1 MTTLLHLSDTHLGN
15 RQYGSDGR
23 KEDMAEAF
31 EQAIDIAVGENV
43 DAVIHTGDLFDSR
56 TPSLPEVTRCIRILR
71 KLEGADIPFYG
82 IVGNHDRKMDEQ
94 WLDLIRET
102 GVAKRLSK
110 EPTMVGDDVAVY
122 GIDSVTKPAWHATD
136 FTLVPPDDSDVFTL
150 LCMHQLLA
158 PPIPGSEDIM
168 ADHSAEEVLDR
179 VGIDLDALALGDY
192 HKPEEDAV
200 KDVPVW
206 YAGSTERCS
215 VDEEEPRSV
224 SLLEIEEGTIR
235 RRKRELD
242 TREFVPIPIEFSEG
256 DAHGRINDVLDQYD
270 LEDRVAH
277 VTLRGERTAVT
288 SSDVYS
294 AVMDRGAAVAK
305 VKDDRGRQ
313 EFDLGGGPEGD
324 VQNPDEIIDEQIA
337 EEDLSETALSI
348 DERVRGDEKL
358 PNRKKPV
365 ANEIE
370 EDVKQ
375 AQEEAFSDS
384 KEDSTAEEV
393 AE

>member
-15 RQYGSDGR
+15 RQYGSDVR

-31 EQAIDIAVGENV
+31 EQAVDIAVDENV

-56 TPSLPEVTRCIRILR
+56 TPSLPEVTLCIRILR
-71 KLEGADIPFYG
+71 KLEEADIPFYG

-102 GVAKRLSK
+102 GVAQRFSK
-110 EPTMVGDDVAVY
+110 EPTMVGGDVAVY
-122 GIDSVTKPAWHATD
+122 GIDSVTKPLWHSTD
-136 FTLVPPDDSDVFTL
+136 FTLVPPDDPDVFTL

-158 PPIPGSEDIM
+158 PPIPGSEDFM

-179 VGIDLDALALGDY
+179 VEIDLDALALGDY
-192 HKPEEDAV
+192 HKPEEDVV

-215 VDEEEPRSV
+215 LDEEEPRSV

-242 TREFVPIPIEFSEG
+242 TREFVPISIEFSEG
-256 DAHGRINDVLDQYD
+256 DAHGHLNDVLDQYD
-270 LEDRVAH
+270 LEDKVAH

-294 AVMDRGAAVAK
+294 AVMDRGTAVSK

-313 EFDLGGGPEGD
+313 EFDLDGGPEGD

-337 EEDLSETALSI
+337 EADLSETALSI
-348 DERVRGDEKL
+348 DERVRGDEEL
-358 PNRKKPV
+358 PNRKKHV

-375 AQEEAFSDS
+375 AQEETFSDS

>member
-15 RQYGSDGR
+15 RQYGSDVR

-31 EQAIDIAVGENV
+31 EQAVDIAVDENV

-71 KLEGADIPFYG
+71 KLEEADIPFYG

-102 GVAKRLSK
+102 GVAQRLSK
-110 EPTMVGDDVAVY
+110 EPTMVGGDVAVY
-122 GIDSVTKPAWHATD
+122 GIDSVTKPSWHSTD
-136 FTLVPPDDSDVFTL
+136 FTLVPPDDPDVFTL

-158 PPIPGSEDIM
+158 PPIPGSEDFM

-179 VGIDLDALALGDY
+179 VEIDLDALALGDY
-192 HKPEEDAV
+192 HKPEEDVV

-215 VDEEEPRSV
+215 LDEEEPRSV

-256 DAHGRINDVLDQYD
+256 DAHGHLNDVLDQYD
-270 LEDRVAH
+270 LEDKVAH

-294 AVMDRGAAVAK
+294 AVMDLGTAVSK

-324 VQNPDEIIDEQIA
+324 VKNPDEIIDEQIA
-337 EEDLSETALSI
+337 EANLSETALSI
-348 DERVRGDEKL
+348 DERVRGDEEL

-384 KEDSTAEEV
+384 KVDNTAEEV

>member
-1 MTTLLHLSDTHLGN
+1 M
-15 RQYGSDGR
+15 
-23 KEDMAEAF
+23 
-31 EQAIDIAVGENV
+31 
-43 DAVIHTGDLFDSR
+43 
-56 TPSLPEVTRCIRILR
+56 
-71 KLEGADIPFYG
+71 
-82 IVGNHDRKMDEQ
+82 
-94 WLDLIRET
+94 
-102 GVAKRLSK
+102 
-110 EPTMVGDDVAVY
+110 
-122 GIDSVTKPAWHATD
+122 
-136 FTLVPPDDSDVFTL
+136 
-150 LCMHQLLA
+150 
-158 PPIPGSEDIM
+158 
-168 ADHSAEEVLDR
+168 
-179 VGIDLDALALGDY
+179 
-192 HKPEEDAV
+192 
-200 KDVPVW
+200 
-206 YAGSTERCS
+206 
-215 VDEEEPRSV
+215 
-224 SLLEIEEGTIR
+224 SLLEIEERTIR

-256 DAHGRINDVLDQYD
+256 DAYGRINDVLDQYD

-348 DERVRGDEKL
+348 DERVRGDEEL

>member
-1 MTTLLHLSDTHLGN
+1 MTSLLHLSDTHLGN
-15 RQYGSDGR
+15 RQYGSDVR

-31 EQAIDIAVGENV
+31 EQAIDIAINENV

-71 KLEGADIPFYG
+71 KLEEAEIPFYG

-102 GVAKRLSK
+102 GVAQRLSR
-110 EPTMVGDDVAVY
+110 EPTMVGGDVAVY
-122 GIDSVTKPAWHATD
+122 GIDSVTKPSWHAAD
-136 FTLVPPDDSDVFTL
+136 FTLDPPDGADVFTL

-158 PPIPGSEDIM
+158 PPIPGPEDFM
-168 ADHSAEEVLDR
+168 TDHSAEEVLDR
-179 VGIDLDALALGDY
+179 VGIDVDALALGDY
-192 HKPEEDAV
+192 HKPEGEIV

-224 SLLEIEEGTIR
+224 SLLEIKDGTIR

-242 TREFVPIPIEFSEG
+242 TREFVPISIEFSEG
-256 DAHGRINDVLDQYD
+256 DAHGRINDVFDQYD
-270 LEDRVAH
+270 LEDRVAY
-277 VTLRGERTAVT
+277 VALRGERTAVT

-305 VKDDRGRQ
+305 IKDDRGRQ
-313 EFDLGGGPEGD
+313 EFDLGGGPEGE

-337 EEDLSETALSI
+337 EDDLSDTALSI
-348 DERVRGDEKL
+348 DKRVRGDEGL
-358 PNRKKPV
+358 PNSVDGV
-365 ANEIE
+365 ADEIE
-370 EDVKQ
+370 QDVKE
-375 AQEEAFSDS
+375 AQEDAFSD
-384 KEDSTAEEV
+384 DSGDGTAEEV
-393 AE
+393 AK